1 MSKITYANKVA
12 INENAEIPNINKITD
27 DDMNEIKTVVNN
39 NDDDMIT
46 INTKLTNITGQIL
59 WTNSNPSNSFSN
71 QTITLSSGDY
81 DEIGIYY
88 YDYRVSKG
96 MQYIRAKKGESIRLI
111 TTFWYDSKIYIANRK
126 IDFTTSTSV
135 AVDNATGIET
145 GAITSPVVVNAQCIP
160 VYFVGY
166 KTGLFN

>member
-1 MSKITYANKVA
+1 MITFQDKIAL
-12 INENAEIPNINKITD
+12 NENPDIPEINKITD
-27 DDMNEIKTVVNN
+27 NN
-39 NDDDMIT
+39 INDLKAG
-46 INTKLTNITGQIL
+46 INTNETNLNTLNTKVTNITGQIL
-59 WTNSNPSNSFSN
+59 WTNSNPSNSFSS

-96 MQYIRAKKGESIRLI
+96 MQYIRAKKGESIRLT
-111 TTFWYDSKIYIANRK
+111 TTFWYDSKIYIASRK

-135 AVDNATGIET
+135 AIDNATGIET
-145 GAITSPVVVNAQCIP
+145 GAITTPVVANAQCIP
-160 VYFVGY
+160 IYFVGY

>member
-1 MSKITYANKVA
+1 MITFQDKIAL
-12 INENAEIPNINKITD
+12 NENPDIPEINKITD
-27 DDMNEIKTVVNN
+27 DNI
-39 NDDDMIT
+39 NDLKAG
-46 INTKLTNITGQIL
+46 INTNETNLNTLNTKVTNITGQIL

-145 GAITSPVVVNAQCIP
+145 GALTTPVVANAQCIP